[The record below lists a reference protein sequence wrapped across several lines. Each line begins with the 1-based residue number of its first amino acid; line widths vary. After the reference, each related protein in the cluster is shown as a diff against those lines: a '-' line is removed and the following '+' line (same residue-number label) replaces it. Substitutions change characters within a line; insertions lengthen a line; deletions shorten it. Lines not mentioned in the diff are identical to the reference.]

1 MSEWKKIKVFVIKA
15 NDKFIDQVH
24 TIEQAEKIAQKYINK
39 GFTVTIKEAE
49 AETMAINF
57 GVI

>member
-24 TIEQAEKIAQKYINK
+24 TIEQAEKIAKKYINK

-49 AETMAINF
+49 AESMAINF

>member
-1 MSEWKKIKVFVIKA
+1 MNKWKKIKVFVIKA

-24 TIEQAEKIAQKYINK
+24 TKEQAEKIAQKYINK

-49 AETMAINF
+49 AEAMAINF

>member
-24 TIEQAEKIAQKYINK
+24 TIERAEKIAQKYINK

-49 AETMAINF
+49 AESMAINF

>member
-1 MSEWKKIKVFVIKA
+1 MGEWKKIKVFVIKA

-49 AETMAINF
+49 AESMAINF